1 MTSMLSV
8 RFAPKAGLRTGP
20 DRIQI
25 GQSAVHNWEH
35 QLMAL

>member
-8 RFAPKAGLRTGP
+8 RFAPKAALRPGP

-25 GQSAVHNWEH
+25 VHSAVHNWEH
-35 QLMAL
+35 QLMEL